1 MTWGSISLFGGFLV
15 KEHPLETLIVIFEN
29 VSPKGFSWLKMK
41 YFEISVLT
49 ANSRYLQTAALKKG
63 KCHDGRCIHLY
74 WLASRR
80 RWFPKPNWLTWSE
93 PELIIRLLF
102 LLFYCLTVPLHVHVL
117 FPFHFFPESRFRLF
131 KSEKMWSDPIPRP
144 LPGGRGWG
152 AGGTLLYQLCRYVLP
167 HRVGFLRRFG
177 LKMSIHFANFALE
190 SGMVFEGSTGVHERI
205 YRFNSKWVRKNEKY
219 ASSKC
224 IWRIFCLRSNLSND
238 NVISA

>member
-1 MTWGSISLFGGFLV
+1 MTWGSISLFGGFLE
-15 KEHPLETLIVIFEN
+15 KENPLETIVIFEN

-80 RWFPKPNWLTWSE
+80 RWFQKPNWLTWSE

-131 KSEKMWSDPIPRP
+131 KSEKMWSDPLR
-144 LPGGRGWG
+144 LCPGGGDRGWG
-152 AGGTLLYQLCRYVLP
+152 GGVLP
-167 HRVGFLRRFG
+167 YISCVGMCHPIG
-177 LKMSIHFANFALE
+177 
-190 SGMVFEGSTGVHERI
+190 
-205 YRFNSKWVRKNEKY
+205 
-219 ASSKC
+219 
-224 IWRIFCLRSNLSND
+224 
-238 NVISA
+238 